1 MTLTKYKLAWL
12 ISNLRTNDFAE
23 LYETELASTR
33 MRAGVCIS
41 GCLNSGYEVLPP
53 NYREKHLEPN
63 LVFMAKFVPDSNTG
77 QYLDDNGTRREF
89 WLTKIKELKEKGGE
103 LILDYTDNHF
113 TKKGIVGDF
122 YREIKQYVSG
132 LVLPSEKMLMNVSEA
147 WNKFTYVIP
156 EPVEI
161 DFIKPGNRPK
171 KELTALWFGHNSN
184 LAYLFE
190 FMANRMHLAPPKNLI
205 ILTNN
210 FPKELVQEAAKRAPK
225 GVKISLAPWS
235 KKNMVEA
242 AKISHYAVIP
252 SSRND
257 PRKSGVSPG
266 RLLTSLALGLPV
278 VSETLHSYMP
288 FKKFFADISTNDAV
302 NLMKDPNSYENLISS
317 AQEIIKEKYT
327 VNAIQN
333 DWIRVVKSFSDKSY
347 QHNL

>member
-1 MTLTKYKLAWL
+1 MTLIQYKLAWL

-41 GCLNSGYEVLPP
+41 GCLNAGYNVLPP
-53 NYREKHLEPN
+53 NYREKDHKPN
-63 LVFMAKFVPDSNTG
+63 LVFMAKFVPDSHTG
-77 QYLDDNGTRREF
+77 QYLDDNGTRRNF
-89 WLTKIKELKEKGGE
+89 WLTKIKRLVEDGGK

-113 TKKGIVGDF
+113 TKNGIVGDF
-122 YREIKQYVSG
+122 YREIKPYVSG
-132 LVLPSEKMLMNVSEA
+132 LILPSEKMLLNVSDA
-147 WNKFTYVIP
+147 WNKFTYIIP

-161 DFIKPGNRPK
+161 DFIAPGNRPK
-171 KELTALWFGHNSN
+171 NELTALWFGHNSN
-184 LAYLFE
+184 LSYLFD

-210 FPKELVQEAAKRAPK
+210 FPKEHVQEAAKRAPK
-225 GVKISLAPWS
+225 GIKISLAPWS

-252 SSRND
+252 SSKND

-278 VSETLHSYMP
+278 ASEPLHSYMP
-288 FKKFFADISTNDAV
+288 FKRFFADINSSDAV
-302 NLMKDPNSYENLISS
+302 NLMKDPKSYEKLIFS
-317 AQEIIKEKYT
+317 AQEIIKQKYT
-327 VNAIQN
+327 VNAIQG
-333 DWIRVVKSFSDKSY
+333 DWINVVKSFSEK
-347 QHNL
+347 NI